1 MWSSLIL
8 YVHASSQAG
17 RFGAR
22 VREPV
27 RGEDPSLGAGR
38 AGCPGEGDCHRQV
51 REAQGAAGPA
61 RAQGH
66 ASPAQARQREG
77 QGLDRR
83 RLRRAPAARGPA
95 VVYRRIRV
103 RLLLDTNALV
113 RWHLEKLRPAAV
125 RTVRRADLVAVSAI
139 TAWEIAIKRTVGK
152 LELRDTV
159 EDIVAQNGFVALS
172 VTLRHRDLL
181 RELPSHHPDPLDR
194 LLIVQALDGGLT
206 ILTSDRAFEPYRVPV
221 VWA

>member
-1 MWSSLIL
+1 MIW

-51 REAQGAAGPA
+51 REAQGPAGSA

-66 ASPAQARQREG
+66 APPAQVRTGEG

-113 RWHLEKLRPAAV
+113 RWHLAKLRPAAV
-125 RTVRRADLVAVSAI
+125 RIVRRADLVVVSAI
-139 TAWEIAIKRTVGK
+139 SAWEIAIKRALGK
-152 LELRDTV
+152 LKFADPV
-159 EDIVAQNGFVALS
+159 EQVVTENGRS
-172 VTLRHRDLL
+172 EER
-181 RELPSHHPDPLDR
+181 
-194 LLIVQALDGGLT
+194 
-206 ILTSDRAFEPYRVPV
+206 RV
-221 VWA
+221 